1 MEFEQSDFW
10 LLPPPK
16 PARTSGCHGDDFIA
30 EGSDP
35 LKTSLTPRCWDAWVV
50 VSSLKSSSLNG
61 HCAGVSKRGA
71 SAGVE
76 AHDTSQSSPCCLDLQ
91 TRTPGTKA
99 TDGGARDALEPL
111 VLLIGSTLMDRL
123 DCQYAAKAVRNATR
137 ELAKLVAH
145 SELGLRSTW
154 CTETQTG
161 QTRIHEGSQPQ
172 HSNSCWPRL
181 EWI

>member
-1 MEFEQSDFW
+1 M
-10 LLPPPK
+10 
-16 PARTSGCHGDDFIA
+16 
-30 EGSDP
+30 
-35 LKTSLTPRCWDAWVV
+35 

-91 TRTPGTKA
+91 IRTPGTKA

-111 VLLIGSTLMDRL
+111 VVLIGSTLLERL
-123 DCQYAAKAVRNATR
+123 DCQYAAKAVRSATR
-137 ELAKLVAH
+137 EPAKLDWIRMLRLAKFLVAH
-145 SELGLRSTW
+145 SELGLRSTR

-161 QTRIHEGSQPQ
+161 QTRIHEGSQPE
-172 HSNSCWPRL
+172 HSNS
-181 EWI
+181 